1 MEIRL
6 ARPEEYAV
14 LGAITV
20 AAYTAD
26 GLLHNDADY
35 VEELEDAA
43 RRAEQAELWV
53 AMDDDT
59 VLGSVTY
66 CPPGSPYRE
75 LAHEGEGEF
84 RMLAVDPAARRRGA
98 ARALVE
104 RCIAR
109 SREAGDHR
117 MVICSL
123 PQMTRAHRL
132 YTDLG
137 FVRVPEMDWWP
148 VPEILLLGF
157 ALDL

>member
-1 MEIRL
+1 MEVRL
-6 ARPEEYAV
+6 ARPKEYVAV
-14 LGAITV
+14 GAITV

-43 RRAEQAELWV
+43 RRAEEAELWV
-53 AMDDDT
+53 AVADSR

-75 LAHEGEGEF
+75 LAGGGEGEF

-117 MVICSL
+117 IVICSL
-123 PQMTRAHRL
+123 PQMTGAHRL
-132 YTDLG
+132 YAEMG
-137 FVRVPEMDWWP
+137 FARAPEMDWRP
-148 VPEILLLGF
+148 VPGILLLGF